1 MRLALNLASPA
12 ARRRALLRR
21 GLAGAVLLLL
31 VATVV
36 HGLLY
41 ARWRAHLASLED
53 TWTARAAERE
63 EAGAGSG
70 GATGPAQ
77 WPAGLAE
84 RVRFYNGL
92 LEASAFSWTG
102 LLNELE
108 AALPEGVGLVEVR
121 PDQQLTAV
129 QLRGEARTL
138 EALTGFVRRLEGRS
152 VFTRV
157 FLLRHGGRKDARSGR
172 EVLEFEIRLE
182 LQQERV

>member
-1 MRLALNLASPA
+1 MRLALNLVSPT
-12 ARRRALLRR
+12 ARRRGLLRR
-21 GLAGAVLLLL
+21 GLAGVVLLLF
-31 VATVV
+31 VGTVV
-36 HGLLY
+36 HGLLH

-63 EAGAGSG
+63 QAGAGSG
-70 GATGPAQ
+70 KPAGPGE

-108 AALPEGVGLVEVR
+108 AALPEGVGLAQIS
-121 PDQQLTAV
+121 PDQQLTSV

-138 EALTGFVRRLEGRS
+138 EALTGFVRRLEGRPL
-152 VFTRV
+152 FTRV
-157 FLLRHGGRKDARSGR
+157 FLLRHSGRKDARSGR
-172 EVLEFEIRLE
+172 EILEFEIRLE

>member
-1 MRLALNLASPA
+1 MRLALNLVSPA
-12 ARRRALLRR
+12 ARRRALLRH
-21 GLAGAVLLLL
+21 GVAGAVLLLL

-53 TWTARAAERE
+53 SWTARAAERE
-63 EAGAGSG
+63 QAGGGPG
-70 GATGPAQ
+70 GAAGPTES
-77 WPAGLAE
+77 PAGLAA
-84 RVRFYNGL
+84 RVRFYNSL

-108 AALPEGVGLVEVR
+108 AALPEGVGLAEVR

-138 EALTGFVRRLEGRS
+138 EALTGFVRRLEGRPL
-152 VFTRV
+152 FARV
-157 FLLRHGGRKDARSGR
+157 FLLRHGGRKEARSGR
-172 EVLEFEIRLE
+172 EILDFEIRLE
-182 LQQERV
+182 LRQEGA

>member
-1 MRLALNLASPA
+1 MRLALNLASPT
-12 ARRRALLRR
+12 ARRRGLLRR
-21 GLAGAVLLLL
+21 ALAGAVLLLL
-31 VATVV
+31 AGTIV
-36 HGLLY
+36 HGLLHF
-41 ARWRAHLASLED
+41 RWRVHLAGLEE
-53 TWTARAAERE
+53 TRTARAAERE
-63 EAGAGSG
+63 QAGAGSG
-70 GATGPAQ
+70 TAARPGE

-108 AALPEGVGLVEVR
+108 AALPEGVGLADVR

-138 EALTGFVRRLEGRS
+138 EALTGFVRRLEERPL
-152 VFTRV
+152 FTRV

-172 EVLEFEIRLE
+172 EILDFEIRLD